1 MVKAGKWFKNFLTG
15 KKEKSQEKEIEK
27 SVWLQLPPPPP
38 PPPTTPKEK
47 MRRNFN
53 HEMEKY
59 NPKEQF
65 AFFIVPE
72 LDQRR
77 YGVAVA
83 SATEAAVYLAK
94 AARRKSRFAPIE
106 EIAAITIQ
114 SSFRSYLARKAL
126 RALKALV
133 KLQAVVR
140 GFLVRKQA
148 AATLRSMQA
157 LLAAQARARAQR
169 VQIIEVVH
177 ELPLRESRRMLNQF
191 KLQQLHV
198 SIKDMEKN
206 MEIYIEQSKGSPKSR
221 KSNQIAHSETKE
233 RTNFSYLKASSG
245 PSVLNVMSR
254 GTQSARFDE
263 FSSFT
268 ASKNSSQ
275 FSSGASHR
283 PGRMSYSEE
292 LLTQEKPYLISPES
306 PPCPNYMAQTESWR
320 AKATSQSVP
329 RKSLNHLIK
338 NHLVNKEN
346 LKEGALAEVHQAK
359 ISIHGT

>member
-15 KKEKSQEKEIEK
+15 KKEKSQEKETEK

-65 AFFIVPE
+65 TFFFVPE
-72 LDQRR
+72 LDQSR

-83 SATEAAVYLAK
+83 SATEAAAYLAK

-169 VQIIEVVH
+169 VQIIQV
-177 ELPLRESRRMLNQF
+177 
-191 KLQQLHV
+191 
-198 SIKDMEKN
+198 
-206 MEIYIEQSKGSPKSR
+206 EQSKGSPKSR
-221 KSNQIAHSETKE
+221 KSNQIETKE

-245 PSVLNVMSR
+245 PSVLNEMSR

-268 ASKNSSQ
+268 ASKNRSQ
-275 FSSGASHR
+275 FSSGASNR
-283 PGRMSYSEE
+283 SGRMSYSEE
-292 LLTQEKPYLISPES
+292 FLMQEKPYLISPES
-306 PPCPNYMAQTESWR
+306 SLYPNYMAQTESWR

-329 RKSLNHLIK
+329 RKIPEPFDQKLSSK
-338 NHLVNKEN
+338 QREF
-346 LKEGALAEVHQAK
+346 EGRSFDCRRAAGKYAV
-359 ISIHGT
+359 

>member
-15 KKEKSQEKEIEK
+15 KKEKSQEKETEK

-53 HEMEKY
+53 QEKEKY

-65 AFFIVPE
+65 TFFFVPE
-72 LDQRR
+72 LDQSR

-83 SATEAAVYLAK
+83 SATEAAAYLAK

-157 LLAAQARARAQR
+157 LQAAQARARAQR
-169 VQIIEVVH
+169 VQIIEAFH
-177 ELPLRESRRMLNQF
+177 ELPLRESRKM
-191 KLQQLHV
+191 
-198 SIKDMEKN
+198 
-206 MEIYIEQSKGSPKSR
+206 IYIEQSKSSPKSR
-221 KSNQIAHSETKE
+221 KSNQIETKE

-245 PSVLNVMSR
+245 PSVLNEMSR

-268 ASKNSSQ
+268 ASKNRSQ
-275 FSSGASHR
+275 FSSGASDR

-292 LLTQEKPYLISPES
+292 FLMQEKPYLISPES
-306 PPCPNYMAQTESWR
+306 SLYPNYMAQTESWR

-329 RKSLNHLIK
+329 RKIPEPFDQKLSSK
-338 NHLVNKEN
+338 QREF
-346 LKEGALAEVHQAK
+346 EGRSSDCRRAAGKYAV
-359 ISIHGT
+359 

>member
-1 MVKAGKWFKNFLTG
+1 MVKAGKWFRNFLTG

-53 HEMEKY
+53 QEMEKY

-65 AFFIVPE
+65 TFFFVPE
-72 LDQRR
+72 FDQRR

-157 LLAAQARARAQR
+157 LLAAQARAQAQR
-169 VQIIEVVH
+169 VQIMEVVH
-177 ELPLRESRRMLNQF
+177 ELPLKESRKMMSQF
-191 KLQQLHV
+191 KLQQLQK
-198 SIKDMEKN
+198 SYLEDMEKN
-206 MEIYIEQSKGSPKSR
+206 MEIYIEQSKGSSKSR
-221 KSNQIAHSETKE
+221 KSNQIAHSD
-233 RTNFSYLKASSG
+233 NFSYLKASSG
-245 PSVLNVMSR
+245 PSVLNEMSR
-254 GTQSARFDE
+254 RAQSARFDE

-268 ASKNSSQ
+268 ASKNSYQ
-275 FSSGASHR
+275 FSSGASNR
-283 PGRMSYSEE
+283 PGRMSFSEE
-292 LLTQEKPYLISPES
+292 LLMQEKPYLISPES
-306 PPCPNYMAQTESWR
+306 PPQPSYMAQTESWR
-320 AKATSQSVP
+320 AKATTQSVP
-329 RKSLNHLIK
+329 RRIPESFDQKLSSK
-338 NHLVNKEN
+338 QREF
-346 LKEGALAEVHQAK
+346 EGRSFGRGAASKFHERC
-359 ISIHGT
+359 S